1 MRFGSKREMKHT
13 KIEIIP
19 MIDTMFFLLVFFIL
33 ASLNIIDLRGLNL
46 DLPAA
51 SHGNISKVDPK
62 EIKLEVEIDKA
73 GNKTVV
79 GAKGQPPQ
87 KVIVGTSCASA
98 MLSIIGSQ
106 LGHPAQPKDLAEI
119 TLTISPDPDTAHEN
133 VIQVVDDA
141 RSAKLEKFSIR

>member
-1 MRFGSKREMKHT
+1 MRFGNKREMKHT

-19 MIDTMFFLLVFFIL
+19 MIDTMFFLLVFFVL

-46 DLPAA
+46 DLPEA
-51 SHGNISKVDPK
+51 SMGKKSLIDPK
-62 EIKLEVEIDKA
+62 EVKLEVEIDKA

-79 GAKGQPPQ
+79 GGKNQPPQ
-87 KVIVGTSCASA
+87 KVVVGTSCAAA
-98 MLSIIGSQ
+98 MISIIDGQ
-106 LGHPAQPKDLAEI
+106 LGRKSRPQDVAAV

-141 RSAKLEKFSIR
+141 RSAKLDKFSIR